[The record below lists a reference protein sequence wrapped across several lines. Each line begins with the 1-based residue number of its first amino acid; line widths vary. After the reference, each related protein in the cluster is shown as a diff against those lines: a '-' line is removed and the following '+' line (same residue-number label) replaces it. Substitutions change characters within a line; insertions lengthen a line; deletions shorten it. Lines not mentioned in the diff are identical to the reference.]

1 MRKNTLT
8 VVVGMLATV
17 GALVA
22 SVVAPRLSAQA
33 AQGPNWW
40 VIPVT
45 NGDSTCRQMTSDL
58 RNDRDAWRTPYVNYM
73 AGFVTGADYV
83 SSLVPGRKSQV
94 DFPPEVLA
102 HHPRGDDAV
111 FALLEQWCAQ
121 NPAKYMSE
129 GAMRVYSHMY
139 AQPAAQ

>member
-22 SVVAPRLSAQA
+22 SVVAPRLS

-102 HHPRGDDAV
+102 NHPRGDDAV

-121 NPAKYMSE
+121 NPAKYISE
-129 GAMRVYSHMY
+129 GAMRVYSQLY
-139 AQPAAQ
+139 SQTAAQ

>member
-17 GALVA
+17 GGLVA
-22 SVVAPRLSAQA
+22 RVVAPRLSAQA

-102 HHPRGDDAV
+102 NHPRGDDAV

-121 NPAKYMSE
+121 NPAKYISE
-129 GAMRVYSHMY
+129 GAMRVYSQLY
-139 AQPAAQ
+139 SQTAAQ